1 MSGSARNFW
10 SRLEALADSPDFAA
24 LVEREVPRFREGLDH
39 FDRRRFL
46 QIMAAPMVM
55 AALAGCGPEP
65 DPSQLVPYVEQPP
78 ELVPSIPRH
87 YATAFTN
94 AGYAEGVLLKHLM
107 GRPVKVE
114 GNPAHPAS
122 LGAASAVMQ
131 ASILSLYDPRRAQ
144 SIIGGG
150 QLQSWPDFVAAL
162 YARRQV
168 LLPTGGSGL
177 RVMTGTVTSPTF
189 AAQIADLQRQFP
201 EMRRVHWEPLDRDT
215 ERGVD
220 VRLFGRAVD
229 RVYDPGQAQIVF
241 GVESDLI
248 STAPGALAYARQFA
262 ASRRPYDTGGRMSRV
277 YAIESTPTLLGAKAD
292 HRLALSPAEIAIAL
306 RYIAGAVG
314 AGPREWTQ
322 LETGRASWL
331 AAAAEDLGAHRGRV
345 LVHAGSGQPE
355 DVHLLVNAI
364 NSALGAFGATIGLI
378 DPVAASPLPRAA
390 IARRADRRHGGRQ
403 GRYAADARHEPGL
416 QRARR

>member
-1 MSGSARNFW
+1 M
-10 SRLEALADSPDFAA
+10 
-24 LVEREVPRFREGLDH
+24 PRFREGLDH

-94 AGYAEGVLLKHLM
+94 AGYAEGVLLKHLT

-144 SIIGGG
+144 SITGGG

-168 LLPTGGSGL
+168 LLRYRRKRPAGDDRHRDLPNLRGANRRPAAAVSGDAAGSIGS
-177 RVMTGTVTSPTF
+177 R
-189 AAQIADLQRQFP
+189 
-201 EMRRVHWEPLDRDT
+201 
-215 ERGVD
+215 
-220 VRLFGRAVD
+220 
-229 RVYDPGQAQIVF
+229 
-241 GVESDLI
+241 
-248 STAPGALAYARQFA
+248 STAIRNA
-262 ASRRPYDTGGRMSRV
+262 ASMSGFSAAPSIACTTRRRLRSFS
-277 YAIESTPTLLGAKAD
+277 ASKA
-292 HRLALSPAEIAIAL
+292 
-306 RYIAGAVG
+306 
-314 AGPREWTQ
+314 T
-322 LETGRASWL
+322 
-331 AAAAEDLGAHRGRV
+331 
-345 LVHAGSGQPE
+345 
-355 DVHLLVNAI
+355 
-364 NSALGAFGATIGLI
+364 
-378 DPVAASPLPRAA
+378 
-390 IARRADRRHGGRQ
+390 
-403 GRYAADARHEPGL
+403 
-416 QRARR
+416 